1 MTRKEELERV
11 FTEAKNKGMDIAVEV
26 TVPGQEETELIIN
39 KNSSIDNKLSYYMR
53 SYDDNLNLNANP
65 EVKIVGFQMM
75 NFF

>member
-1 MTRKEELERV
+1 MTRKEEMEKL
-11 FTEAKNKGMDIAVEV
+11 FAEAKNKGMDIGVEV
-26 TVPGQEETELIIN
+26 TVHGQEETELIIN

-53 SYDDNLNLNANP
+53 SYDDDLNLNANP

>member
-1 MTRKEELERV
+1 MTRKEEMEKL
-11 FTEAKNKGMDIAVEV
+11 FAEAKNKGMDIGVEV

-53 SYDDNLNLNANP
+53 SYDDDLNLNANP
-65 EVKIVGFQMM
+65 EVKTVGFQMM

>member
-1 MTRKEELERV
+1 MTRKEEMEKL
-11 FTEAKNKGMDIAVEV
+11 FAEAKNKGMDIGVEV

-53 SYDDNLNLNANP
+53 SYDDDLNLNANP

-75 NFF
+75 NFL

>member
-1 MTRKEELERV
+1 MTRKEEMEKL
-11 FTEAKNKGMDIAVEV
+11 FAEAKNKGMDIGVEV

-39 KNSSIDNKLSYYMR
+39 KNSSIDNKLSYYMI
-53 SYDDNLNLNANP
+53 SYDDDLNLNANP

>member
-1 MTRKEELERV
+1 MTRKEEMEKL
-11 FTEAKNKGMDIAVEV
+11 FAEAKNKGMDIGVEV
-26 TVPGQEETELIIN
+26 TVPGKEETELIIN

-53 SYDDNLNLNANP
+53 SYDDDLNLNANP

>member
-1 MTRKEELERV
+1 MTRKEEMEKL
-11 FTEAKNKGMDIAVEV
+11 FAEAKNKGMDIGVEV
-26 TVPGQEETELIIN
+26 TVPGQEETEMIIN

-53 SYDDNLNLNANP
+53 SYDDDLKLNANP

>member
-1 MTRKEELERV
+1 MTRKEEMEKL
-11 FTEAKNKGMDIAVEV
+11 FAEAKNKGMDIGVEV

>member
-1 MTRKEELERV
+1 MTRKEEMEKL
-11 FTEAKNKGMDIAVEV
+11 FAEAKNKGMDIGVEV
-26 TVPGQEETELIIN
+26 TVPCQEETELIIN

-53 SYDDNLNLNANP
+53 SYDDDLNLNANP

>member
-1 MTRKEELERV
+1 MTRKEEMEKL
-11 FTEAKNKGMDIAVEV
+11 FAEAKNKGMDIGVEV

-65 EVKIVGFQMM
+65 EVKIVGFKMM

>member
-1 MTRKEELERV
+1 MTRKEEMEKLCA
-11 FTEAKNKGMDIAVEV
+11 EAKNKGMDIGVEV
-26 TVPGQEETELIIN
+26 AVPGQEETELIIN

-53 SYDDNLNLNANP
+53 SYDDDLNLNANQ

>member
-1 MTRKEELERV
+1 MTRKEELEKL
-11 FTEAKNKGMDIAVEV
+11 FAEAKNKGMDIGVEV

-53 SYDDNLNLNANP
+53 SYDDDLKLNANP

>member
-1 MTRKEELERV
+1 MTRKEEMEKL
-11 FTEAKNKGMDIAVEV
+11 FAEAKNKGMDIGVEV
-26 TVPGQEETELIIN
+26 TVPGQEETDLIIN

>member
-1 MTRKEELERV
+1 MTRKEEMEKL
-11 FTEAKNKGMDIAVEV
+11 FAEAKNKGMDIGVEV

-53 SYDDNLNLNANP
+53 SYDDDLNLNANQ

>member
-1 MTRKEELERV
+1 MTRKEEMEKL
-11 FTEAKNKGMDIAVEV
+11 FAEAKNKGMDIGVEV

-39 KNSSIDNKLSYYMR
+39 KNSSIDNKLSYYMI

>member
-1 MTRKEELERV
+1 MTRKEEMEKL
-11 FTEAKNKGMDIAVEV
+11 FAEAKNKGMDIGVEV

-39 KNSSIDNKLSYYMR
+39 KNYSIDNKLSYYMR
-53 SYDDNLNLNANP
+53 SYDDDLNLNANP

>member
-1 MTRKEELERV
+1 MTRKEEMEKL
-11 FTEAKNKGMDIAVEV
+11 FTEAKNKGMDIGVEV

-53 SYDDNLNLNANP
+53 SYDDDLNLNANQ

>member
-1 MTRKEELERV
+1 MTRKEEMEKL
-11 FTEAKNKGMDIAVEV
+11 FAEAKNKGMDIGVEV
-26 TVPGQEETELIIN
+26 TIPGQEETELIIN

-53 SYDDNLNLNANP
+53 SYDDDLNLNANQ

>member
-1 MTRKEELERV
+1 MTRKEEMKKL
-11 FTEAKNKGMDIAVEV
+11 FAEAKNKGMDIGVEV

-53 SYDDNLNLNANP
+53 SYDDDLNLNANQ

>member
-1 MTRKEELERV
+1 MTRKEEMEKL
-11 FTEAKNKGMDIAVEV
+11 FAEAKNKGMDIGVEV

-53 SYDDNLNLNANP
+53 SYDDDLNLNANP

>member
-11 FTEAKNKGMDIAVEV
+11 FTKAKNKGMDIGVEV
-26 TVPGQEETELIIN
+26 TVHGQEETELIIN

-53 SYDDNLNLNANP
+53 SYDDDLNLNANP

>member
-1 MTRKEELERV
+1 MTRKEEMEKL
-11 FTEAKNKGMDIAVEV
+11 FAEAKNKGMDIGVEV

-53 SYDDNLNLNANP
+53 SYDDDLNLNANP

-75 NFF
+75 NSF